1 MSSFGNDFQTPPFG
15 DDDFNKQASSTFNSF
30 TTIVAGAF
38 PFQHYTDSLNLIKN
52 KN

>member
-15 DDDFNKQASSTFNSF
+15 DDDQASSTFKSF

-38 PFQHYTDSLNLIKN
+38 PVQHYTDSLNLIKN